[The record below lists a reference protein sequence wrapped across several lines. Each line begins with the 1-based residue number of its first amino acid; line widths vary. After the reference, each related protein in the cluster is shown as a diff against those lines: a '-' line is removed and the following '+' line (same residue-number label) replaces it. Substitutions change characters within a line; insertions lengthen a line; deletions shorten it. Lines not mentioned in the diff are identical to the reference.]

1 MNDMNTQMMNERQD
15 DEDRAE
21 RRAFAIDDRVV
32 ELMQPGEACD
42 PFDCFSLC
50 LALEYSSNDEMAML
64 GELLADKKFEQAGIL
79 LYRITSDYW
88 SEKAYEKA
96 EDELE

>member
-1 MNDMNTQMMNERQD
+1 MMNERQD

-42 PFDCFSLC
+42 PFDGFNLY
-50 LALEYSSNDEMAML
+50 LAFENLINDEIAVL
-64 GELLADKKFEQAGIL
+64 GKLLAEKNFQQAGIF
-79 LYRITSDYW
+79 LYRIISDYW

-96 EDELE
+96 EDELA